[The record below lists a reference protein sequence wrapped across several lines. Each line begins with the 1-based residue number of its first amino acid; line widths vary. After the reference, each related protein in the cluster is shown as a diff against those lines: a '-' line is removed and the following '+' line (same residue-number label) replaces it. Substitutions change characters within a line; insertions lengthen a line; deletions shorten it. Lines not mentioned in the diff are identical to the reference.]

1 MEKPSPLQHVCPHEH
16 QHILLH
22 LARAALQDLEAV
34 ASALPVP
41 SLQKQSSGLPKRLA
55 EACCKGTSPLPG
67 AGWAWCPPHSLYHLY
82 QELDCSCPAP
92 RFPPHPSPQP
102 SARTRAKLWGPAASS
117 WGRCGS
123 SSRGLHDPVL
133 GFNTSASLLTFKVGF
148 AA

>member
-1 MEKPSPLQHVCPHEH
+1 MEKPSPLQHVCPHVH

-22 LARAALQDLEAV
+22 LARAALQDLKAV

-92 RFPPHPSPQP
+92 RFPPLSPLLGPEPSSGVLQQAPGEDVDPPQE
-102 SARTRAKLWGPAASS
+102 ACMTLCLALILL
-117 WGRCGS
+117 
-123 SSRGLHDPVL
+123 LH
-133 GFNTSASLLTFKVGF
+133 F
-148 AA
+148 